1 MCVLDADAPPL
12 TPHQPSAGSPLS
24 PSPLPDFDRRSVLRI
39 VLRCSYKA
47 SVAALREAEPTNG
60 YQPKFPTFIT
70 SPTSVQRMF
79 AIAEAAKPKDSG
91 ARALRAASTSA
102 SKSGGRTRRRA
113 RTAQSVLSSSSAG
126 ESRSTRGGSG
136 TRGPESEITAE
147 FLRSMRLTGARGGPP
162 DHAKQAQAAIAE
174 AFGEIQKELYVPD
187 AMKLKI
193 LKRDLAV
200 AGANHELGLQS
211 YRLEQQLKKQSV
223 VDARREGARA
233 HRDPDRRTACACCTF
248 PFAEKNLH
256 MQVTYSAIIAVQR
269 SWPLPVEVDAKFAA
283 PPLCYDARWV
293 CVMCAQF
300 FGHAIVEAD
309 ANPVVRTK
317 ATLEATRQHQR
328 RTARELAKSRLYP
341 LSGDTGSQWWVREQ
355 IEVGEQV
362 THPKRGDGTVIRI
375 NPKSDRRVHVE
386 FAFGEIHRYA
396 ESSWVKFH
404 TKVFFTVTF

>member
-1 MCVLDADAPPL
+1 M
-12 TPHQPSAGSPLS
+12 
-24 PSPLPDFDRRSVLRI
+24 
-39 VLRCSYKA
+39 
-47 SVAALREAEPTNG
+47 
-60 YQPKFPTFIT
+60 
-70 SPTSVQRMF
+70 
-79 AIAEAAKPKDSG
+79 
-91 ARALRAASTSA
+91 
-102 SKSGGRTRRRA
+102 
-113 RTAQSVLSSSSAG
+113 
-126 ESRSTRGGSG
+126 
-136 TRGPESEITAE
+136 TAE

-174 AFGEIQKELYVPD
+174 AYGEIQKERYVPE

-233 HRDPDRRTACACCTF
+233 HREPDRRTACACCTF

-256 MQVTYSAIIAVQR
+256 MQVTYSAIVAAQR
-269 SWPLPVEVDAKFAA
+269 AWPLPVEVDAKFAA

-293 CVMCAQF
+293 CVMCAQHF
-300 FGHAIVEAD
+300 EHAIVEAD

-317 ATLEATRQHQR
+317 ATLEATRLHQR

-341 LSGDTGSQWWVREQ
+341 LSGDTGSQWWVREH

-404 TKVFFTVTF
+404 TKVFGSHDAAPKRRPRRPRGAGGRSAAAAAAASARGDPLGLGESAKAARKRAPKGYLKPSERAAKALGRRRRGMRALATSAFGDDE